1 MSSWKVITGAYGAA
15 EDIHIAEI
23 CLEDSKKSVI
33 CILGDDKNISMLS
46 RFLEFFISSHDIFLF
61 PAWNRQAHK
70 NLPSSRVGGGR
81 VQCLLNLAS
90 ATKPYILIAP
100 ASATLLKV
108 LPKDVVSS
116 LIISIHSGQ
125 KLSMDTLTK
134 HLVKHGYAHATSI
147 VQEAGSFISRG
158 EIVDIFQPTDA
169 HPIRIYFHYD
179 TVESIRAFNLDTQ
192 ITYGDDIPNLVI
204 YPASEAIV
212 RNPDVIADSPKKD
225 CLSRNDNTSLLRAM
239 ETQREIAG
247 EYGFFPT
254 LKENELQTLFDYV
267 EDAKIIIGD
276 TVSEN
281 IPEQID
287 RLRKDWEAREPGAS
301 PSTFFL
307 DHNSYGD
314 AVKRFD
320 GVVLC
325 RLDAAP
331 KHITDAHDKLDCFP
345 STVKVLPDFKSLTRA
360 KYDTVF
366 RAAADYMKRIDK
378 PVILAC
384 YSDESMQYLSEKFR
398 ALGICSSPVSG
409 FKNISNKYST
419 ALLPIHHSIETENF
433 VVIAEQNILGRQY
446 SVRKTQRTNI
456 ASTESDLS
464 IGDTIVHIDYG
475 TGIFNALR
483 TMKVCGSC
491 HDFLEILYRNNDK
504 LFVPVEDTGLVTK
517 YNSNSEV
524 VLDKLGSSA
533 WQEKKAKLKKR
544 ICDIAKTLLRSEAMR
559 KLSEGEKFFS
569 SPAYAD
575 FCSKCPY
582 VETEDQLKAIADVEN
597 DLASGKA
604 MDRLICGDVGFGKTE
619 VALRAAFLVV
629 NEDITCQVAV
639 IVPTTL
645 LCRQHFIAFQERF
658 KNHPVNIKQ
667 LSRLSASKKVQIRQG
682 LEDGSINI
690 VIGTSALLSEE
701 VKFLDLRLLII
712 DEEQHFGVQQK
723 EKLRLFKH
731 NVHVLSLS
739 ATPIPRTLHMSLSGI
754 KDISI
759 LKTPPLGRTAVE
771 IAIIRYDNNII
782 KTAITNE
789 INRNGRVFFICPLIS
804 DVDLVFGRLQ
814 RLMPD
819 VKIAVAHGKTA
830 ASALDKIMNDFFDG
844 KFSVLLTTSIVES
857 GIDIPFANTMII
869 YNADMF
875 GLAQLYQLKGRVGR
889 STVQGYAYFVLSAK
903 ATANSP
909 GMRRLETLKSLNS
922 MGSGF
927 SLSLQDMDMR
937 GFGNLV
943 GEEQSGNIKEVG
955 IELYHR
961 MLDEEIEAC
970 RLSTDNTMGNS
981 NVKVDI
987 NANVRIPESYI
998 KELDLRMRVYKKIG
1012 SIKTPESLQSC
1023 ISELNDRFGTPPDEV
1038 LNLLDIMQIKY
1049 LCPHIGISEVSH
1061 FKNHI
1066 ILLFR
1071 GNLAPQKALLKHLV
1085 YDNAGIFTVQ
1095 GSSVSMIIPA
1105 SHKSNVTK
1113 YVVSHL
1119 SQMYNLLSCD
1129 Q

>member
-1 MSSWKVITGAYGAA
+1 MFLNMSSWNVITGTYGAA

-23 CLEDSKKSVI
+23 CMSDSEKSVV
-33 CILGDDKNISMLS
+33 CLLEDDKNISTLS
-46 RFLEFFISSHDIFLF
+46 KSLEFFVRSHDILLF
-61 PAWNRQAHK
+61 PAWGSQTHS
-70 NLPSSRVGGGR
+70 NLPSSHVVANR
-81 VQCLLNLAS
+81 VQCLLSLSS
-90 ATKPYILIAP
+90 ATRPYILIST
-100 ASATLLKV
+100 ASAALQKV
-108 LPKDVVSS
+108 PPKDVVSS
-116 LIISIHSGQ
+116 LIINIRSGQ
-125 KLSMDTLTK
+125 KLSMDALTK

-147 VQEAGSFISRG
+147 VQEVGSFISRG
-158 EIVDIFQPTDA
+158 EIVDIFQATDEY
-169 HPIRIYFHYD
+169 PVRIYFHYD
-179 TVESIRAFNLDTQ
+179 TVESIRPFNLDTQ
-192 ITYGDDIPNLVI
+192 ITYGNDISSLVI
-204 YPASEAIV
+204 YPASETITKKPDIV
-212 RNPDVIADSPKKD
+212 ADAPSKNCLPKNDTSPLDKVESQQKIAEE
-225 CLSRNDNTSLLRAM
+225 CVFLSR
-239 ETQREIAG
+239 
-247 EYGFFPT
+247 
-254 LKENELQTLFDYV
+254 LKESELQTLFDYV
-267 EDAKIIIGD
+267 EEDAKIITSD
-276 TVSEN
+276 TVLEN

-287 RLRKDWEAREPGAS
+287 KLRKDWKTDES
-301 PSTFFL
+301 PCIFFP

-314 AVKRFD
+314 AIKKFD
-320 GVVLC
+320 WVVLC
-325 RLDAAP
+325 SLDAAP
-331 KHITDAHDKLDCFP
+331 QHIINTHNKLDCFP
-345 STVKVLPDFKSLTRA
+345 STVKVLPDFKSSTRD

-366 RAAADYMKRIDK
+366 TATADYMKRIDK
-378 PVILAC
+378 PVIVAC
-384 YSDESMQYLSEKFR
+384 YSDESMQYLTEKFR
-398 ALGICSSPVSG
+398 TLGICLSYASG
-409 FKNISNKYST
+409 FKNTSDKYSS
-419 ALLPIHHSIETENF
+419 ALLPIHNSIETENF
-433 VVIAEQNILGRQY
+433 VVIAEQSILGRQY
-446 SVRKTQRTNI
+446 YARKKPRTNI
-456 ASTESDLS
+456 ASTESDFS
-464 IGDTIVHIDYG
+464 IGDTVVHIDYG

-483 TMKVCGSC
+483 TMTVCGSC
-491 HDFLEILYRNNDK
+491 HDFIEILYRNNDK
-504 LFVPVEDTGLVTK
+504 LFVPVEDTGLITK
-517 YNSNSEV
+517 YDSNSEV

-569 SPAYAD
+569 STAYAD

-645 LCRQHFIAFQERF
+645 LCRQHFLAFQERF
-658 KNHPVNIKQ
+658 KNHPVNIQQ
-667 LSRLSASKKVQIRQG
+667 LSRLTASKKAQIRQR

-701 VKFLDLRLLII
+701 IKFLDLRLLII

-771 IAIIRYDNNII
+771 IAIIHYDNNII

-804 DVDLVFGRLQ
+804 DIDLVFGRLQ

-970 RLSTDNTMGNS
+970 RLSTGNTTCYS

-998 KELDLRMRVYKKIG
+998 RELDLRLRIYKKIG
-1012 SIKTPESLQSC
+1012 SIKTPESLQRC

-1038 LNLLDIMQIKY
+1038 LNLLDVMQIKY
-1049 LCPHIGISEVSH
+1049 LCSHIGISEVNH

-1071 GNLAPQKALLKHLV
+1071 ENLAPKKTLLKHLV
-1085 YDNAGIFTVQ
+1085 HDNAGIFTVQ
-1095 GSSVSMIIPA
+1095 GSSVRLIIPA
-1105 SHKSNVTK
+1105 SHKNNVTK

-1129 Q
+1129 